1 MEFRAGD
8 IADLL
13 KGELVGD
20 KEVKVTDISKI
31 EEGRPGTLTF
41 LANPKYEEYIYTT
54 QASVV
59 LVNSDFKPEKALPA
73 KITLIKV
80 ADAYASLAVLLAAYN
95 STKHDNVGVS
105 ERAYVDASATIGD
118 NVYIGPNA
126 TVGPGVKI
134 AEGVKIYANAV
145 IQDNCCIGAGTII
158 HSNCSIY
165 HSTVIGKECIIHSGV
180 VIGGDGFG
188 FAPRGS
194 SYDKVPQI
202 GKVIIEDFV
211 EIGANTCIDRAT
223 IGATIIK
230 EGVKLDNLIQIAH
243 NVVIGENTVIAA
255 QTGIAGSTH
264 IGKNCMI
271 GGQVGIIGHIKIAD
285 EVKIAAQSGIGHSIE
300 EVGAIYQGSPAILNR
315 DFKRSYVNFVKLP
328 ELRDRII
335 SLERRQKDTE
345 STTHDG

>member
-1 MEFRAGD
+1 MEFTAGD
-8 IADLL
+8 IANLL
-13 KGELVGD
+13 KGEVVGD
-20 KEVKVTDISKI
+20 KGVKVSDISKI
-31 EEGRPGTLTF
+31 EEGKPGTLTF
-41 LANPKYEEYIYTT
+41 LANPKYVEFIYST
-54 QASVV
+54 QASIA
-59 LVNSDFKPEKALPA
+59 LVNADFKPEKALPESL
-73 KITLIKV
+73 TLIKV
-80 ADAYASLAVLLAAYN
+80 ADAYAALTVLLAAYD
-95 STKHDNVGVS
+95 STKHERVGIS
-105 ERAYVDASATIGD
+105 ERAYVDPSASLGD
-118 NVYIGPNA
+118 KVYVGPNA
-126 TVGPGVKI
+126 TIGPGCKI
-134 AEGVKIYANAV
+134 GDGVKIYANAV
-145 IQDNCCIGAGTII
+145 IQDNCTVGSGSII

-165 HSTVIGKECIIHSGV
+165 HSSIIGKECIIHSGV
-180 VIGGDGFG
+180 IIGGDGFG

-194 SYDKVPQI
+194 GYDKVPQI
-202 GKVIIEDFV
+202 GKVIIEDYV

-271 GGQVGIIGHIKIAD
+271 GGQVGIIGHIRIAD

-335 SLERRQKDTE
+335 SLERKHKDTE
-345 STTHDG
+345 QTTND